1 MNLRDLTQDDMNLT
15 VWRYMPFPKFISL
28 LVYQAIWFSKLNILQ
43 DQLEGMMPEATKEMM
58 QSHDHELK
66 KGFAP
71 ELHWQFDEMA
81 PRDEQ
86 DSRELLVVNCW
97 FLGESESENMWDIYG
112 AINEAVAI
120 KSTVKQLIENID
132 VPHNK
137 NMTHVGRVSYVD
149 HKTHK
154 MTNYQASQGCERA
167 FLKDAEQFQ
176 DEKEIRI
183 VTLNWKSRHCVSPEG
198 KPYKEL
204 GIQGKGMN
212 NFGNDGLYFITK
224 VQQLIS
230 EIRVSPKA
238 DDWFFS
244 LVKRIIE
251 LNKYGISVK
260 HSEIS
265 NA

>member
-43 DQLEGMMPEATKEMM
+43 DQFEGMMPEATKEMM
-58 QSHDHELK
+58 QSHYHELK

-71 ELHWQFDEMA
+71 EQHWQFDEMA
-81 PRDEQ
+81 SRNEQ

-97 FLGESESENMWDIYG
+97 FLEESESENMWDSYG
-112 AINEAVAI
+112 GNNEAVAI
-120 KSTVKQLIENID
+120 KSTVKQLIESIG
-132 VPHNK
+132 VPHDK
-137 NMTHVGRVSYVD
+137 HMTHIGRVSYVN

-154 MTNYQASQGCERA
+154 MTEYQASQGIERA

-176 DEKEIRI
+176 NEKEIRI
-183 VTLNWKSRHCVSPEG
+183 VTMNCKSPYCVSPEG
-198 KPYKEL
+198 KPYKESEF
-204 GIQGKGMN
+204 QGKYMN
-212 NFGNDGLYFITK
+212 NLENDGLYVAIQF
-224 VQQLIS
+224 QQLIS
-230 EIRVSPKA
+230 EIRVSPKV
-238 DDWFFS
+238 DDWFYS

-251 LNKYGISVK
+251 LNKFGISVK